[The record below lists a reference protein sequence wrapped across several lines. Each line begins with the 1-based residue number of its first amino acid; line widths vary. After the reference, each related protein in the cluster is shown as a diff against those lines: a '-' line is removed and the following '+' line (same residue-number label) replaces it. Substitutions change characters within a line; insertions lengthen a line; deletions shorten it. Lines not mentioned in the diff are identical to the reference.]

1 MLVVP
6 GRSKQHL
13 KAVEALRAELEE
25 EEQALDGSDA
35 SADGQQAEIN
45 SVGDS
50 DSDLAEPDQQEQ
62 DAPVSAALDYE
73 PDEQPSQ
80 QASPL
85 CKLPGSCMLP
95 TPSQGKMKRIWKREL
110 TSRSQIIIVQ
120 TSIIVASE
128 DCCI

>member
-50 DSDLAEPDQQEQ
+50 DSDLSEPDQQEQ
-62 DAPVSAALDYE
+62 D
-73 PDEQPSQ
+73 
-80 QASPL
+80 
-85 CKLPGSCMLP
+85 C
-95 TPSQGKMKRIWKREL
+95 T
-110 TSRSQIIIVQ
+110 
-120 TSIIVASE
+120 
-128 DCCI
+128 